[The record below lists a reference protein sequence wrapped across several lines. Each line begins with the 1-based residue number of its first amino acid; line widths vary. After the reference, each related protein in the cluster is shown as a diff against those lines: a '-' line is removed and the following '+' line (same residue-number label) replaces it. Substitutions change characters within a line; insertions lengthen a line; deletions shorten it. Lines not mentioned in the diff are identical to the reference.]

1 MAGETERENV
11 QILEVAAW
19 LQLSLI
25 ESLYPKASQI
35 FERHGVLEPPTY
47 HKDLIGLYESLR

>member
-19 LQLSLI
+19 PQLSWR
-25 ESLYPKASQI
+25 ESLYPKAGQI
-35 FERHGVLEPPTY
+35 LERHGVLELPTY